1 MAEFLVY
8 NMENHMD
15 RMTLER
21 FKELSYE
28 RKNFLAKF
36 NARYQRGDI
45 IDKRPDGFWTD
56 GKRKGFGY
64 PKFALVCVK
73 DLDDKATNL
82 TTELRDVTGTTL
94 FKRRRFRFN
103 LDALQFNDKHIAV
116 IKQSELTEKVTDKI
130 MELPIG

>member
-8 NMENHMD
+8 NRDDWMASMSG
-15 RMTLER
+15 ER
-21 FKELSYE
+21 FRKLSYE

-64 PKFALVCVK
+64 PKFVLVCVK
-73 DLDDKATNL
+73 DLDDKTTNL
-82 TTELRDVTGTTL
+82 TTELRDITGTTL

-103 LDALQFNDKHIAV
+103 LDALQFNKEHIAV
-116 IKQSELTEKVTDKI
+116 VKQVELTEKTVDKI
-130 MELPIG
+130 EL

>member
-21 FKELSYE
+21 FKELSFS

-36 NARYQRGDI
+36 NARYQKGDI
-45 IDKRPDGFWTD
+45 VEKRPDGFWTD

-64 PKFALVCVK
+64 PKFVLVCVK
-73 DLDDKATNL
+73 DLDDKITNL
-82 TTELRDVTGTTL
+82 TTELRDITGTTL

-103 LDALQFNDKHIAV
+103 LDALQFNKEHIAV
-116 IKQSELTEKVTDKI
+116 VKQVELTEKTVDKI
-130 MELPIG
+130 EL